1 MYIYIYIYAFM
12 HVHNTV
18 KGNRTRKV
26 FQVLLIVALI
36 FSQGDDLEIVLCAV
50 SRHGS
55 ALRCASPRL
64 RAMEEVVRQA
74 LREDEMALCWASQEI
89 TRNHGSTA
97 PPLFF
102 FCVFQDWCG
111 GALGKEL
118 RCSIISFDF
127 A

>member
-1 MYIYIYIYAFM
+1 MYIYIYIYM

-18 KGNRTRKV
+18 KGNRTV

-102 FCVFQDWCG
+102 FVCFKIGVEEHSEKSCVVY
-111 GALGKEL
+111 
-118 RCSIISFDF
+118 SIISFDF